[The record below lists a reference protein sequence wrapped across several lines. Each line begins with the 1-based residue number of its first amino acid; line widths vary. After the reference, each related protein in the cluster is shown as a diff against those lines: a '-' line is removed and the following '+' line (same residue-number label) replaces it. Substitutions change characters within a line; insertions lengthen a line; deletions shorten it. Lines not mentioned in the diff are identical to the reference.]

1 MEERGIT
8 PVLNLPK
15 HSVYMETD
23 KVVIER
29 IFQNLITNAIRYTT
43 GNIAI
48 SMTSP
53 KFEKF
58 TLTVSNPIPEDSE
71 LDPNRMFE
79 RFYTGD
85 SSRSHGGTGLDLA
98 VVKEYTTR
106 IGGEVDAR
114 INDGELVIE
123 LKLRADEA

>member
-8 PVLNLPK
+8 PELQLPK

-43 GNIAI
+43 
-48 SMTSP
+48 
-53 KFEKF
+53 
-58 TLTVSNPIPEDSE
+58 
-71 LDPNRMFE
+71 
-79 RFYTGD
+79 
-85 SSRSHGGTGLDLA
+85 
-98 VVKEYTTR
+98 R

-114 INDGELVIE
+114 INDGVLVIE
-123 LKLRADEA
+123 LRLKADEA